1 MSSQNL
7 RKPHTYQFGFP
18 KKQIQ
23 TQILTF
29 KKFFGENVCI
39 SYTLVCNK
47 LSLYLTL
54 QLFTTSIHYIEVFII
69 SINKSNIYYT
79 KPKVT

>member
-7 RKPHTYQFGFP
+7 GKPHTYQFVFP

-29 KKFFGENVCI
+29 KKFFGENVRI

-47 LSLYLTL
+47 LSPYLTL
-54 QLFTTSIHYIEVFII
+54 QLFTSICYIKVFII
-69 SINKSNIYYT
+69 SINKSKIYYI